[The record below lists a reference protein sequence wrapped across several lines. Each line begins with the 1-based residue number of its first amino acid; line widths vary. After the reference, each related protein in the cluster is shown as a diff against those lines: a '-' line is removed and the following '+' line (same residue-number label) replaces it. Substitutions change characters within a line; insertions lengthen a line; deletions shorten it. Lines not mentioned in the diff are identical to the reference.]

1 MSQWSPVKLFQ
12 SVHRRVALAFS
23 MLAIVALAASAL
35 TLTSSQSDA
44 RQGSSSPA
52 GLGFNCDVNTRS
64 CTCTGTYD
72 GADCRAMASNC
83 INECEGQG
91 DCKLISCGASGCEC
105 KMKAAA
111 VRKWKRL
118 QTQQNRPDTNEKP
131 KKSTGSP

>member
-1 MSQWSPVKLFQ
+1 MSHWSPAALFQ
-12 SVHRRVALAFS
+12 SAHRRLALALS
-23 MLAIVALAASAL
+23 LLAVVVLAAGAL
-35 TLTSSQSDA
+35 TLTVSPTDA
-44 RQGSSSPA
+44 RQGSTSPT

-72 GADCRAMASNC
+72 GADCRAMAGNC

-91 DCKLISCGASGCEC
+91 DCKLISCGATGCEC

-118 QTQQNRPDTNEKP
+118 QQQNRPDTNEKP
-131 KKSTGSP
+131 KKSTGTP